1 MPCFGIRSTISDETR
16 CPFEFEK
23 TNFIIYELLPILH
36 LLSLGGPIV
45 CPFQAAFLFPPL
57 CNFVSRIGFERVVRR
72 KAQPLSW
79 FHRLLKPNRSSS

>member
-36 LLSLGGPIV
+36 LLSGWPN
-45 CPFQAAFLFPPL
+45 CMPFP
-57 CNFVSRIGFERVVRR
+57 SRISVPSSLQFCFQDWIR
-72 KAQPLSW
+72 KSGQT
-79 FHRLLKPNRSSS
+79 